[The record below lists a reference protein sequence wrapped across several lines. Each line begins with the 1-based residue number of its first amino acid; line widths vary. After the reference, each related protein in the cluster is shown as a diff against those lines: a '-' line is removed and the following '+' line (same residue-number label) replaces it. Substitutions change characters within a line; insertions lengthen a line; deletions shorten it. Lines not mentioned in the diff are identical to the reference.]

1 MTLPRQEAF
10 QLLRPA
16 CVDLSSVALRFKG
29 KQATVKQIYNAL
41 VNVQEIL
48 HREDVRRALDEKLA
62 EYTFFPLT
70 HVFNQ
75 AQGLSSSCIESAIAC
90 VIVLVSA
97 GWKSNIAPEM
107 AKQLLILMTLLAGGQ
122 AKASPVSD
130 EVKSLAFEC
139 MQTIVGQLSQKQ
151 RGRELFNDV
160 GSKNIVDQLAYLL
173 VEAITESVSD
183 QVQLTAAQ
191 ALKTVVAAVSDRLM
205 LASLLP
211 RTVSSLTKALRV
223 STKARRTRKVFV
235 AYLQLLDQMLAST
248 LADSVVFPQLR
259 SEKESDEEGLDE
271 AWLRATSEQVQ
282 IALTQ
287 VMRLRSHEGIEVR
300 SALATV
306 CFTILQD
313 CPRSLAGSR
322 SLALETLITVA
333 QLEQSSAVT
342 SKIKYLLDSQPETS
356 EMLLAKID
364 AWCFALPTTL
374 QTSESRPKEPLLR
387 QLHGAVAMAAHSSQ
401 LSDEVVTQLA
411 DGLTDGLA
419 NIYAIESTKHE
430 VEQRDAGTSFA
441 LLDLASN
448 THPGNFP
455 PVLLSNTND
464 SGFAAGLNRLLAE
477 MRELGVSN
485 TLARAAIR
493 RLSYGT
499 QEDQLVAAWMALRS
513 LSQDHDTKDLDDFIT
528 ITDSSSIAL
537 SRPRL
542 VSDLYAATLPWLTS
556 ETNQNEHGIW
566 QMIAIAIESVVLQ
579 AEMLDVAYRPELL
592 DSLYP
597 MLALLGSP
605 TPSLR
610 EHAITGLNLLAKACN
625 YPSTGDMLIENADY
639 LVNSIGMKL
648 NSFDITPQVPQVL
661 LTMVRLCGASI
672 IPQVDDLIGSI
683 FSALDNFHG
692 HPGLVDSLFNV
703 LRVMV
708 DESKK
713 QPQLAITEH
722 MSEPRHARPRVVPST
737 LKDILDDLKL
747 LRARKTKVKQEIES
761 LNVHTT
767 PHRPWKETVTN
778 KPAEH
783 DDNGANDLDDED
795 IDTPARPEEPKQ
807 PPLPKS
813 YTLLLRIAQ
822 STAPHLSSPSSSV
835 RRTLLQLLDEVAPL
849 LSHHENSFLPL
860 INSVWPAIV
869 PRLLAYSPTD
879 EGGTETAYNACAAA
893 DAIASLC
900 RGAGSF
906 MSTRIEEVAPSLLKL
921 FTSIRDTRHGRSDG
935 KGASGR
941 GAVRTKEI
949 SDIDMT
955 IDDTRPSQI
964 TPITSK
970 QLDTRSARAQVQ
982 AALVRL
988 FSTILDNVQLTSE
1001 TGDQIFEVLL
1011 PFVRVSTDDHSDAV
1025 NGNSSPDV
1033 TQVLERYNADAL
1045 WLHLEQTK
1053 QQNKAVVME
1062 VAEVEGE

>member
-1 MTLPRQEAF
+1 
-10 QLLRPA
+10 
-16 CVDLSSVALRFKG
+16 
-29 KQATVKQIYNAL
+29 
-41 VNVQEIL
+41 VQEL
-48 HREDVRRALDEKLA
+48 LDREDVRRALDEKLA

-97 GWKSNIAPEM
+97 GWKTNIAPEM
-107 AKQLLILMTLLAGGQ
+107 AKQLLILMTLLAGDQ
-122 AKASPVSD
+122 AKANLVSD

-139 MQTIVGQLSQKQ
+139 IQTIVGQLSQKQ
-151 RGRELFNDV
+151 KGRQLFNDV

-191 ALKTVVAAVSDRLM
+191 ALKTVVAAISDRLL

-235 AYLQLLDQMLAST
+235 AYLQLLNQMLAST

-259 SEKESDEEGLDE
+259 SEKESVEEGLDE

-282 IALTQ
+282 LALTQ
-287 VMRLRSHEGIEVR
+287 VMRLRSHEGAEVR

-306 CFTILQD
+306 CFTVLQD
-313 CPRSLAGSR
+313 CSRSLVGSR
-322 SLALETLITVA
+322 SLALETLITIA
-333 QLEQSSAVT
+333 QLDQSSAVS

-364 AWCFALPTTL
+364 AWCLALPTTL
-374 QTSESRPKEPLLR
+374 QTSESRPKELLLA

-401 LSDEVVTQLA
+401 LSDEVVMQLA
-411 DGLTDGLA
+411 DGLADGLA
-419 NIYAIESTKHE
+419 NIQAIESTKHD

-448 THPGNFP
+448 PHASQFP

-464 SGFAAGLNRLLAE
+464 SSFSAGLDRLLAV
-477 MRELGVSN
+477 MGELGVSN
-485 TLARAAIR
+485 TFARAAIR
-493 RLSYGT
+493 RLSDAAP
-499 QEDQLVAAWMALRS
+499 EDQLVAAWLALRS
-513 LSQDHDTKDLDDFIT
+513 LPQDHDTKSLDDFIT

-556 ETNQNEHGIW
+556 ETHQYEHEAW
-566 QMIAIAIESVVLQ
+566 QMTAIAIESVVLE
-579 AEMLDVAYRPELL
+579 AEMLEVAYRPELV

-597 MLALLGSP
+597 MLALLSSP
-605 TPSLR
+605 TTSLR
-610 EHAITGLNLLAKACN
+610 EHAITGLNLLAKACK
-625 YPSTGDMLIENADY
+625 YTSASDMLIGNADY

-713 QPQLAITEH
+713 QPQLAITDS
-722 MSEPRHARPRVVPST
+722 MSDPSHTKPRVVPST
-737 LKDILDDLKL
+737 VKDILDDIKQWK
-747 LRARKTKVKQEIES
+747 ARKTKVQQEVES
-761 LNVHTT
+761 LNVEST
-767 PHRPWKETVTN
+767 PHQPWKETVSTEDRPSEHN
-778 KPAEH
+778 SSEADELDNDAE
-783 DDNGANDLDDED
+783 
-795 IDTPARPEEPKQ
+795 IDTPTRPEEVKE
-807 PPLPKS
+807 PPVPKS
-813 YTLLLRIAQ
+813 YALLLRIAQ
-822 STAPHLSSPSSSV
+822 STAPHLSSPSSAV
-835 RRTLLQLLDEVAPL
+835 RKTLLQLLDEVAPL
-849 LSHHENSFLPL
+849 LAHHENSFLPL
-860 INSVWPAIV
+860 IHSVWPAIV
-869 PRLLAYSPTD
+869 PRLLAYSPAD
-879 EGGTETAYNACAAA
+879 DSRAETAYNACAAA

-900 RGAGSF
+900 HGAGNF
-906 MSTRIEEVAPSLLKL
+906 MSTRIEEVAPALIKL
-921 FTSIRDTRHGRSDG
+921 FSSIRVQGYEQAGRNE
-935 KGASGR
+935 ASGR
-941 GAVRTKEI
+941 GEVRTRANL
-949 SDIDMT
+949 DVNLT
-955 IDDTRPSQI
+955 IGGPNASQMM
-964 TPITSK
+964 PVTSM
-970 QLDTRSARAQVQ
+970 QLDTRSTRAQVQ
-982 AALVRL
+982 AALICL
-988 FSTILDNVQLTSE
+988 FSTILDNVRLSSD
-1001 TGDQIFEVLL
+1001 TGDQIFELLL
-1011 PFVRVSTDDHSDAV
+1011 PFVRVPTEERNDADTGHYSAPV
-1025 NGNSSPDV
+1025 A
-1033 TQVLERYNADAL
+1033 QVLENHNADAL
-1045 WLHLEQTK
+1045 WLLVEQMK
-1053 QQNKAVVME
+1053 QQKSAVVEEIPE
-1062 VAEVEGE
+1062 VGLNSRVHDHAT